1 MDNACAFYPS
11 VAMQQECLIGSYG
24 EMNESIPKRKLTIE
38 RIAENAQ
45 IGIDE
50 AQGILNQ
57 IIKKIVSLK

>member
-1 MDNACAFYPS
+1 
-11 VAMQQECLIGSYG
+11 MQQECLVGNYG

-45 IGIDE
+45 VGIDE

-57 IIKKIVSLK
+57 IIKKIVSTP